1 MQRVWVQSSVK
12 DLGSH
17 ILHGVAKKLQKKDLR
32 NSNMPLEDIMYFED
46 TMLSETSSKKIK
58 TISREVKSRQKAEKE
73 WEMGS

>member
-1 MQRVWVQSSVK
+1 
-12 DLGSH
+12 
-17 ILHGVAKKLQKKDLR
+17 
-32 NSNMPLEDIMYFED
+32 MYFED